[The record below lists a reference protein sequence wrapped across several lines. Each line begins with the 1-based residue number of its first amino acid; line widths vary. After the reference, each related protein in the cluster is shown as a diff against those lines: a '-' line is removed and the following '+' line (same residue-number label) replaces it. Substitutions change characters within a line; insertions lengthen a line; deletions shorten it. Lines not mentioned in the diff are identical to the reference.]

1 MYLFLRAK
9 GFGLPAG
16 LGVIIVNERGI
27 EKAQRLQRD
36 GYSIGSYH
44 SFPALLSSAAKNQTP
59 ETPNVLGIY
68 LLGCVCDDMLKT
80 GIDTIQKEIAD
91 KADRLY
97 RFFDEHPIYRPF
109 VEHPPWRSSTINVI
123 ETPEG
128 CLPVIQKLEEAD
140 LLWAQGTGSIRSTMS
155 VLRISPRKIGWIW
168 SGCWTFLGTCNQGRI
183 CNESR
188 GGDSA

>member
-1 MYLFLRAK
+1 
-9 GFGLPAG
+9 

-27 EKAQRLQRD
+27 EKAQKLQRD

-68 LLGCVCDDMLKT
+68 LLGCVCDDMLKV
-80 GIDTIQKEIAD
+80 GIDTVQKEIAD

-123 ETPEG
+123 EAPEG
-128 CLPVIQKLEEAD
+128 CLPVIQKLEEAGFIVGSGYGEYKERHVRIANFPSQNRVD
-140 LLWAQGTGSIRSTMS
+140 LERLLDI
-155 VLRISPRKIGWIW
+155 
-168 SGCWTFLGTCNQGRI
+168 LGNV
-183 CNESR
+183 
-188 GGDSA
+188 